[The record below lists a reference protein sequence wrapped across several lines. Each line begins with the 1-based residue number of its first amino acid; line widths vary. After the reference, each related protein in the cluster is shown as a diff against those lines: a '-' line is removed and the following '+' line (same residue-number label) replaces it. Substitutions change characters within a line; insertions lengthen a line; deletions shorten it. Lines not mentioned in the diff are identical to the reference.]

1 MRILL
6 MAPQSFYMDRGTP
19 IAVDN
24 LLKVMSERGD
34 QVDVVAYHEGQDV
47 HYPNVTIHRT
57 PKVSFIT
64 NIPAGFS
71 WKKIVCDFL
80 MIFTVLKLVTRN
92 KYELVHAVEESVF
105 IAMITKMFFRLP
117 YIYDMDSSL
126 AQQMVE
132 QIPALSFISFFF
144 EFFEKMAVK
153 QARAVAPVC
162 DALAAD
168 VERYAPK
175 KKVVILN
182 DVSNLKDVKANGE
195 NGLRKQLRING
206 VMLMYVGNLQT
217 YQGIDLM
224 LESFAL
230 AMKKTDNAHLVIIGG
245 ANDDIEKYLVK
256 AYHLG
261 ILPRVR
267 FLGPRPLSDLAN
279 YLSETDIVVS
289 PRIKGQNTPMKVYSY
304 LHSGKPMLA
313 TALRTHTQV
322 VDNTS
327 AMLTEPTVEKFA
339 EGMIKLINDEQLRI
353 QIGEQGKYLVESQFS
368 YPVFQNKLNQLFDW
382 LKKDKTTYKQQ
393 ISYSSK

>member
-1 MRILL
+1 MKILL

-34 QVDVVAYHEGQDV
+34 EVDVVAYHEGQDV
-47 HYPNVTIHRT
+47 HYPGVTIHRT
-57 PKVSFIT
+57 PNVSFIT
-64 NIPAGFS
+64 NIQAGFS
-71 WKKIVCDFL
+71 WKKIICDFL
-80 MIFTVLKLVTRN
+80 MIFTVLRLVTRN

-105 IAMITKMFFRLP
+105 IAMLLKLFFRLP

-132 QIPALSFISFFF
+132 QMPSLKFVSFFF

-168 VERYAPK
+168 VERYAPRK
-175 KKVVILN
+175 KIVILN
-182 DVSNLKDVKANGE
+182 DVSNLKDVKPLGE
-195 NGLRKQLRING
+195 NSIRKQLGIDG

-217 YQGIDLM
+217 YQGIDL
-224 LESFAL
+224 LIESFAV
-230 AMKKTDNAHLVIIGG
+230 ANKKVDNAHLVIIGG
-245 ANDDIEKYLVK
+245 ATADIEKYLVK

-261 ILPRVR
+261 VLPKVR
-267 FLGPRPLSDLAN
+267 FLGPRPLSDLAD
-279 YLSETDIVVS
+279 YLAECDIVVS

-313 TALRTHTQV
+313 TAMRTHTQV
-322 VDNTS
+322 VDNKTS
-327 AMLTEPTVEKFA
+327 MLTDVTVEA
-339 EGMIKLINDEQLRI
+339 YADGMVKLIEDEQLRL
-353 QIGEQGKYLVESQFS
+353 QIGAAGKHLIESEFS
-368 YPVFQNKLNQLFDW
+368 YPVFQGKLNQLFDW

>member
-1 MRILL
+1 MKILL

-47 HYPNVTIHRT
+47 HYPGVTIHRT
-57 PKVSFIT
+57 PNVSFIT

-71 WKKIVCDFL
+71 WKKIICDFL

-132 QIPALSFISFFF
+132 QMPALKIVSFIF
-144 EFFEKMAVK
+144 EFFEKIAVK

-168 VERYAPK
+168 VERYSPN

-182 DVSNLKDVKANGE
+182 DVSNLKDVKVSDEG
-195 NGLRKQLRING
+195 GLRKQLRIDG

-217 YQGIDLM
+217 YQGIDLL

-230 AMKKTDNAHLVIIGG
+230 AMEKTDNAHLVIIGG

-261 ILPRVR
+261 ILPKVR
-267 FLGPRPLSDLAN
+267 FLGPRPLSDLAD
-279 YLSETDIVVS
+279 YLAETDIVVS
-289 PRIKGQNTPMKVYSY
+289 PRTKGQNTPMKVYSY

-313 TALRTHTQV
+313 TAMRTHTQV
-322 VDNTS
+322 VDNTNS
-327 AMLTEPTVEKFA
+327 MLTEPTVEKYA
-339 EGMIKLINDEQLRI
+339 EGMVKLIEDEQLRV
-353 QIGEQGKYLVESQFS
+353 QIGTAGKNLIEANFS
-368 YPVFQNKLNQLFDW
+368 YPVFQGKLNQLFDW

-393 ISYSSK
+393 VSYSSK